1 MILNDTNN
9 TETSISNSSQPSTT
23 PFSKNNH
30 FGVIIPAMIIALL
43 LIITVIMIVYN
54 RMAPKT
60 VTTVANDPP
69 VQAAVV
75 PKQPE
80 EQINLIL
87 CNSDNINFEY
97 KLILRAGSA
106 SPDFDMNR
114 AFIDFEFLGP
124 NDEIIGVPV
133 RFKCSLLPNY
143 QCGEMHY
150 LVGRL
155 TALPPVTGIRA
166 YHSEHAG
173 TIFFYDYKI
182 IDLMNDVI
190 IEDMFIMDHITNKH
204 QIFRGFQSSKIE
216 EPKIEPMADQQ
227 VNKKNETNSNLNEWT
242 FIELL
247 IIFIHQAKKT
257 SKLWEYSGLSFLGSL
272 ISFTKSLYWYSSFL
286 NTTIIVIGTWFLY
299 EEYRWK
305 IEHPTPP
312 LNENSIKSGTN
323 GLGKVLNKSNEDRN
337 LSVRVMY
344 ASASDINRNENKT
357 VYLTHSTSTNALDN
371 SKLLV
376 PNPDFQLTAA
386 PTISPKL
393 KNPIKGN
400 SSGSVTR
407 NKQKHTTGKNARN
420 VSGTSNTSNKL
431 KRQTSSK
438 TTSKTSQKK
447 RKRPTPNS
455 NDKKQKC

>member
-1 MILNDTNN
+1 
-9 TETSISNSSQPSTT
+9 
-23 PFSKNNH
+23 
-30 FGVIIPAMIIALL
+30 
-43 LIITVIMIVYN
+43 
-54 RMAPKT
+54 MAAT
-60 VTTVANDPP
+60 Y
-69 VQAAVV
+69 
-75 PKQPE
+75 
-80 EQINLIL
+80 IYI
-87 CNSDNINFEY
+87 
-97 KLILRAGSA
+97 
-106 SPDFDMNR
+106 
-114 AFIDFEFLGP
+114 
-124 NDEIIGVPV
+124 
-133 RFKCSLLPNY
+133 
-143 QCGEMHY
+143 
-150 LVGRL
+150 
-155 TALPPVTGIRA
+155 
-166 YHSEHAG
+166 
-173 TIFFYDYKI
+173 
-182 IDLMNDVI
+182 
-190 IEDMFIMDHITNKH
+190 
-204 QIFRGFQSSKIE
+204 
-216 EPKIEPMADQQ
+216 
-227 VNKKNETNSNLNEWT
+227 
-242 FIELL
+242 
-247 IIFIHQAKKT
+247 
-257 SKLWEYSGLSFLGSL
+257 GSL

-420 VSGTSNTSNKL
+420 VSGTSNTSSLYYFTLNITLVSYKNILYLDFQINLNDKHRVKL
-431 KRQTSSK
+431 QVKLH
-438 TTSKTSQKK
+438 KK
-447 RKRPTPNS
+447 RENARHRIVMIRNKNVEIV
-455 NDKKQKC
+455 KL